1 MSCSPRSVASNIAS
15 NNPGL
20 LYSMAWPMIKY
31 LFPSADRAART
42 AVMLATDP
50 ELADHS
56 GGYYRSMKHRA
67 KPLEFDA
74 AFSKTLGEVATK
86 ATATQR

>member
-1 MSCSPRSVASNIAS
+1 VHRGEVVGAFGKVVTFGPSP
-15 NNPGL
+15 
-20 LYSMAWPMIKY
+20 
-31 LFPSADRAART
+31 FPLPYFT
-42 AVMLATDP
+42 LELATDP

-74 AFSKTLGEVATK
+74 AFSETLWEVATK
-86 ATATQR
+86 ATATQL